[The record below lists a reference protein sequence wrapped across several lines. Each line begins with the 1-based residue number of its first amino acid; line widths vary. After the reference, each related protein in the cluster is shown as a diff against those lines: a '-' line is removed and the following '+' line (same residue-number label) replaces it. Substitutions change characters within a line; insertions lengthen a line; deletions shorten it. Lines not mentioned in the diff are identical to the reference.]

1 MSEKE
6 IPDAP
11 FDAALEG
18 IRQGRIEAAL
28 DALVADLDRL
38 RRGSSPEA
46 WNRVVERARAHPVS
60 ERILRDPFVQRC
72 FAKPRGYAAD
82 GIALDFILRARDN
95 GKSGPAERLHRR
107 IVEGTTGRALRFRR
121 DATAREID
129 ACGARTT
136 RPARVFAAG
145 AGHLRECDRATAF
158 GEGRVGSLVAF
169 DGDAENLENIRRDY
183 PGLPIV
189 PHHGSVR
196 EFAEGR
202 HLFGDLDLIYSAGM
216 FEAVPQAAAQ
226 GFTRT
231 LFAMLAPGGKL
242 FLTHFLSAHDE
253 AGFLDAFLDW
263 RMVYRNQSEL
273 FDLAEELPP
282 ETVSTWTYSE
292 NSDGTMGVLAIQKR

>member
-1 MSEKE
+1 MTEKE
-6 IPDAP
+6 SPDAP

-18 IRQGRIEAAL
+18 IRQGRIEASL
-28 DALVADLDRL
+28 DALVADLDRR

-46 WNRVVERARAHPVS
+46 WNHVVDRARAHPLS

-72 FAKPRGYAAD
+72 FAKPRGYAPD
-82 GIALDFILRARDN
+82 GIALDYVLRARERP
-95 GKSGPAERLHRR
+95 KAGPAESLHRR

-121 DATAREID
+121 DAIAREID
-129 ACGARTT
+129 TCGARAA

-158 GEGRVGSLVAF
+158 GEGRIGSLVAF
-169 DGDAENLENIRRDY
+169 DPDAENLEHVRRDY

-189 PHHGSVR
+189 AHHGSVL

-202 HLFGDLDLIYSAGM
+202 HLFGDLDLIYSSGM
-216 FEAVPQAAAQ
+216 LESVPQAAAQ

-242 FLTHFLSAHDE
+242 FLTHFLSALDE

-263 RMVYRNQSEL
+263 RMVYRNQSEV

-282 ETVSTWTYSE
+282 DTVSTWTYSE
-292 NSDGTMGVLAIQKR
+292 NPDGTMGVLAIQKR